1 VTGGESGSSGLVART
16 KRTRTAIDLGRRES
30 KVFAVL
36 AMAVLVL
43 TPCILGRSAGMP
55 KSCCRIASHTWLS
68 TLLLF
73 PFFAPEVLH
82 DLHPYAP
89 SRAFVDVQGVAEGA
103 GDIRVRHIDKFQSLH
118 DMFSRCPKLVG
129 GCGKARSA
137 DERAKCGILSA
148 TDMV

>member
-1 VTGGESGSSGLVART
+1 VTGGESGSSGLVAKT
-16 KRTRTAIDLGRRES
+16 KRTRTAIDLGRRGS

-36 AMAVLVL
+36 AMAALVL

-55 KSCCRIASHTWLS
+55 KSCCRIASHTWSS

-82 DLHPYAP
+82 HLHPYAP
-89 SRAFVDVQGVAEGA
+89 SRAFVDSQGVAEA
-103 GDIRVRHIDKFQSLH
+103 TGDIGVRHIDKFQSLH
-118 DMFSRCPKLVG
+118 GMFVRCSKLLA

-137 DERAKCGILSA
+137 GERAEWRILSA
-148 TDMV
+148 MGMA